1 MRRRVLIGMAAAVVA
16 IPALVIVQSRDDNAS
31 PEEVATGFVA
41 AYGDL
46 DADQASGYLAE
57 DADLS
62 ELVSSVGARTE
73 GTREDFRLLV
83 SLLRAQGY
91 RQTLDSCVQVSST
104 ASGTTVGC
112 GFAFHGLRSNAIG
125 RGPFTGSNFDLT
137 VRDGRIASAALQWN
151 LAEFSPQ
158 MWEPFAGW
166 VSKAHP
172 SDAAVM
178 YQDETYTGARLS
190 EASIRLWDRR
200 TPGVRPA
207 QGRID
212 QVNRVKVAGGA
223 RPPGRSPRR
232 TSNVG
237 AAASRASISRA
248 GPRPSRCHRVDSP
261 TTSSPASRLA
271 SSIPSAPG

>member
-1 MRRRVLIGMAAAVVA
+1 MHRRVVIGMAAAAVVA
-16 IPALVIVQSRDDNAS
+16 IAAVAIVQSRDDNAS
-31 PEEVATGFVA
+31 PEEVATEFVA
-41 AYGDL
+41 AFGDL
-46 DADQASGYLAE
+46 NANRAIGYLAE
-57 DADLS
+57 DVDISA
-62 ELVSSVGARTE
+62 LVSSVGARTE

-91 RQTLDSCVQVSST
+91 RQTLDSCVEVSSSV
-104 ASGTTVGC
+104 SGTTVGC
-112 GFAFHGLRSNAIG
+112 AFAFHVLRSDAIG

-137 VRDGRIASAALQWN
+137 VRDGKIASAAMQWN

-200 TPGVRPA
+200 TREY
-207 QGRID
+207 
-212 QVNRVKVAGGA
+212 A
-223 RPPGRSPRR
+223 RL
-232 TSNVG
+232 
-237 AAASRASISRA
+237 RAES
-248 GPRPSRCHRVDSP
+248 
-261 TTSSPASRLA
+261 TK
-271 SSIPSAPG
+271 